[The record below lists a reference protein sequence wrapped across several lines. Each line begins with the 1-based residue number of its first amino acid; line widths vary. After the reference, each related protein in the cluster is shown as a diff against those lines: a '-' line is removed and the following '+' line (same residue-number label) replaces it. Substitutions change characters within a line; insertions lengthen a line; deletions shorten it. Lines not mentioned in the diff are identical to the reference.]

1 MRQTAGSSF
10 FWYLVASFLM
20 LASVASAFYVPYGE
34 DYYFAPAAEKRSV
47 AFAPRHEKR
56 EFSADD
62 LSLRF
67 GKRSG
72 SSSLHFNPEDIH
84 LRFGRK

>member
-47 AFAPRHEKR
+47 AFAPRP
-56 EFSADD
+56 
-62 LSLRF
+62 
-67 GKRSG
+67 G
-72 SSSLHFNPEDIH
+72 SIWSKLQSKIFYK
-84 LRFGRK
+84 G